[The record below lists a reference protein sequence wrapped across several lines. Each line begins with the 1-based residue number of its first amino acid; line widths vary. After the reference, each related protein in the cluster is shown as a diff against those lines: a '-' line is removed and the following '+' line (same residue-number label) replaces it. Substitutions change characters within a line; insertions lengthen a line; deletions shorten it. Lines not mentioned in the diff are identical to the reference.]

1 MQDNKRKRGGTYKLL
16 TCSTTFLD
24 NKILII
30 ISIPLLD
37 QSDVY
42 EIYHAYNLPLPLQR
56 HGTNN
61 DVYDIVAQY
70 QIEANTLI
78 AINKERTKCVLL
90 TSDETLQC
98 KNPVTG
104 FCSIKSP
111 IYSVNTNKFCITA
124 LFMKNAELIGPFCQT
139 TVKMKTILP
148 LAEYLSDGYWVITTN
163 VNFRFSIV
171 CRKSSTFSID
181 IKPPLQVIKLD
192 MFCHAVGKMLIFPA
206 YFHKESKYNINDP
219 FDKLLRNSEHFNFN
233 IWESF
238 HENVPNYTIIK

>member
-1 MQDNKRKRGGTYKLL
+1 MKLL

-70 QIEANTLI
+70 QIEANTL

-90 TSDETLQC
+90 TMHES
-98 KNPVTG
+98 
-104 FCSIKSP
+104 SYRI
-111 IYSVNTNKFCITA
+111 
-124 LFMKNAELIGPFCQT
+124 LFN
-139 TVKMKTILP
+139 
-148 LAEYLSDGYWVITTN
+148 
-163 VNFRFSIV
+163 
-171 CRKSSTFSID
+171 
-181 IKPPLQVIKLD
+181 
-192 MFCHAVGKMLIFPA
+192 
-206 YFHKESKYNINDP
+206 
-219 FDKLLRNSEHFNFN
+219 
-233 IWESF
+233 
-238 HENVPNYTIIK
+238 

>member
-1 MQDNKRKRGGTYKLL
+1 MSNLITCNGGLISIENVDDFRQTIENLKFTLVVM
-16 TCSTTFLD
+16 TPCSTIFLD

-42 EIYHAYNLPLPLQR
+42 EIYHAHNLPLPLQR

-124 LFMKNAELIGPFCQT
+124 LFMKNAELIGPFCQ
-139 TVKMKTILP
+139 
-148 LAEYLSDGYWVITTN
+148 A
-163 VNFRFSIV
+163 
-171 CRKSSTFSID
+171 
-181 IKPPLQVIKLD
+181 
-192 MFCHAVGKMLIFPA
+192 
-206 YFHKESKYNINDP
+206 
-219 FDKLLRNSEHFNFN
+219 
-233 IWESF
+233 
-238 HENVPNYTIIK
+238 